1 MSNAPPLGSNRPFNI
16 LLVED
21 DPADAFL
28 ARTAIREAKLL
39 CDVHHINDGDK
50 ALAFLRRQDGYDAA
64 PRPDLV
70 LLDLNMPGRDGR
82 QVLSEIKTDQS
93 LCDIPVVILTTSDA
107 SSDIKTCY
115 ASGANSFVTKPVD
128 LDGFLRAMRSI
139 EDYWFEVVRLP

>member
-1 MSNAPPLGSNRPFNI
+1 MSNDRPFNI

-28 ARTAIREAKLL
+28 ARTAIRESKLV
-39 CDVHHINDGDK
+39 CDVHHMSDGDK
-50 ALAFLRRQDGYDAA
+50 ALAFLRKQGAHVDS

-82 QVLSEIKTDQS
+82 SVLAEMKKDSG
-93 LCDIPVVILTTSDA
+93 LCDIPVVVLTTSDA
-107 SSDIKTCY
+107 TSDIKTCY

-139 EDYWFEVVRLP
+139 EDYWFQVVKLPH

>member
-1 MSNAPPLGSNRPFNI
+1 MSNDRPFDI

-21 DPADAFL
+21 APADAFL
-28 ARTAIREAKLL
+28 ARTAIRESKLL
-39 CDVHHINDGDK
+39 CEVHHVNDGDK
-50 ALAFLRRQDGYDAA
+50 ALAFLRHKGDYAQA

-82 QVLSEIKTDQS
+82 QVLSEIKDDKI
-93 LCDIPVVILTTSDA
+93 LRDIPVVILTTSDA
-107 SSDIKTCY
+107 VSDINACY

-139 EDYWFEVVRLP
+139 EDYWFEVVRLPH

>member
-1 MSNAPPLGSNRPFNI
+1 MSHERPFNI

-28 ARTAIREAKLL
+28 ARTAIRESKLV
-39 CDVHHINDGDK
+39 CDVHHMSDGDK
-50 ALAFLRRQDGYDAA
+50 ALAFLRQKDGYAQA

-82 QVLSEIKTDQS
+82 QVLAEMKQDSA
-93 LCDIPVVILTTSDA
+93 LCDIPVVVLTTSDA
-107 SSDIKTCY
+107 TSDIKTCY
-115 ASGANSFVTKPVD
+115 AAGANSFVTKPVD

-139 EDYWFEVVRLP
+139 EDYWFEVVRLPR

>member
-1 MSNAPPLGSNRPFNI
+1 MSNDRPFNI

-28 ARTAIREAKLL
+28 ARTAIRESKLV
-39 CDVHHINDGDK
+39 CEVHHMSDGDK
-50 ALAFLRRQDGYDAA
+50 ALAFLRKQGTHADS

-82 QVLSEIKTDQS
+82 SVLAEMKKDSG
-93 LCDIPVVILTTSDA
+93 LCDIPVVVLTTSDA
-107 SSDIKTCY
+107 TSDIKTCY
-115 ASGANSFVTKPVD
+115 AAGANSFVTKPVD

-139 EDYWFEVVRLP
+139 EDYWFEVVRLPR

>member
-1 MSNAPPLGSNRPFNI
+1 MSNDRPFNI

-28 ARTAIREAKLL
+28 ARTAIRESKLL
-39 CDVHHINDGDK
+39 CEVHHMNDGDK
-50 ALAFLRRQDGYDAA
+50 ALSFLRHQGDYAA
-64 PRPDLV
+64 VPRPDLV

-82 QVLSEIKTDQS
+82 QVLSEIKADQA
-93 LCDIPVVILTTSDA
+93 LRDIPVVILTTSDA

-115 ASGANSFVTKPVD
+115 AAGANSFVTKPVD

-139 EDYWFEVVRLP
+139 EDYWFEVVRLPH

>member
-1 MSNAPPLGSNRPFNI
+1 MSNDRPFNI

-28 ARTAIREAKLL
+28 ARTAIRESKLV
-39 CDVHHINDGDK
+39 CVVHHVSDGDK
-50 ALAFLRRQDGYDAA
+50 ALAFLRRQGEHASS

-82 QVLSEIKTDQS
+82 SVLTEMKKDSE
-93 LCDIPVVILTTSDA
+93 LCDIPVVVLTTSDA
-107 SSDIKTCY
+107 TSDIKTCY

-139 EDYWFEVVRLP
+139 EDYWFQVVKLPH